1 MSGDLVRMGL
11 NGPRYSAAASGFMS
25 HKSTWLGA
33 PKLKIIMHARSSC
46 PGRTAPASFAA
57 SSCGSDN
64 PAAPNTP
71 TCKNSRRFKWLPP
84 QIDASCSAKKSN
96 IHVLQL
102 FLRNHTLIPPLV

>member
-1 MSGDLVRMGL
+1 MSGDLVRIGL
-11 NGPRYSAAASGFMS
+11 NGPRYSDAASGFIS
-25 HKSTWLGA
+25 QRSTWLGA

-46 PGRTAPASFAA
+46 PGRIAPASLAA

-96 IHVLQL
+96 IIVLPL
-102 FLRNHTLIPPLV
+102 LLRNHTPIPSLV